1 MGIPVEERKQWINA
15 TDLKLSVEE
24 KITLSSISKTAYY
37 YKPVSE
43 TPENLLLMEQI
54 DRLYTEHPYYGS
66 RKMVFVLNSLGWL
79 INRKRVR
86 RLMNLMGL
94 EAIYPKP
101 NLSKSSSKNKK
112 YPYLLRGVKI
122 TVPNQ
127 VWSTDITYIP
137 LRGGF
142 LYLTAIL
149 DWYSRYVL
157 AWRLS
162 NTLDVG
168 FCLEALDE
176 ALNQGKP
183 VIFNTDQGAQFTSQ
197 EFTKVLEKQG
207 IQISMDGRGRALDN
221 VFVERLWRTIKYEN
235 VYIKKYENGVEAK
248 KGLKEYLTF
257 YNDKRIHQSLNYKT
271 PRELYKS
278 VKAGKEGKF

>member
-1 MGIPVEERKQWINA
+1 MGIPVNERKHWINA
-15 TDLKLSVEE
+15 TDLKLSIEE
-24 KITLSSISKTAYY
+24 QLTLSGLSKTAYY
-37 YKPVSE
+37 YKAVPE
-43 TPENLLLMEQI
+43 TSENLLIMEQI
-54 DRLYTEHPYYGS
+54 DRLYTEHPYYGN

-86 RLMNLMGL
+86 RLMKLMGL

-101 NLSKSSSKNKK
+101 NLSKASSENKK

-122 TVPNQ
+122 VVPNQ

-168 FCLEALDE
+168 FCIEALDE

-183 VIFNTDQGAQFTSQ
+183 IIFNTDQGAQFTSQ
-197 EFTKVLEKQG
+197 EFTRVLEKQG

-235 VYIKKYENGVEAK
+235 VYIKKYENGVEAR
-248 KGLKEYLTF
+248 KGLEKYLAF
-257 YNDKRIHQSLNYKT
+257 YNDRRIHQALNYRT

-278 VKAGKEGKF
+278 FEAGKEGEF

>member
-1 MGIPVEERKQWINA
+1 MDIPVEERKQWINA
-15 TDLKLSVEE
+15 TDLKLSIEE
-24 KITLSSISKTAYY
+24 KIILSSISKTAYY

-43 TPENLLLMEQI
+43 TSENLLLMEQI

-101 NLSKSSSKNKK
+101 NLSKPSSNNKK

-221 VFVERLWRTIKYEN
+221 VFIERLWRTIKYEN

-278 VKAGKEGKF
+278 VEAGKEGKF

>member
-101 NLSKSSSKNKK
+101 NLSKPSSKNKK

-278 VKAGKEGKF
+278 IKAGKEGKF